1 MIMRRT
7 TSVLAVGTVLLL
19 FATAVRFAKA
29 QDSPADF
36 SDYFETKV
44 RPILVNNYLKS
55 EPMKEYDEYKN
66 QKSATSNPTNE
77 IKPTNTNHP
86 TTNSTAAS
94 DAIPPGA
101 KPEPSPNAAGVPPDM
116 PAVTDELEA
125 VHGKSDRIV
134 LM

>member
-29 QDSPADF
+29 QDAPADF

-66 QKSATSNPTNE
+66 QKAATSNPTNE
-77 IKPTNTNHP
+77 IKPTNINQPLIQRRPAMRYLLALNLSRLLMRPVYLPICRPLQTSSKQFMVNP
-86 TTNSTAAS
+86 TESS
-94 DAIPPGA
+94 
-101 KPEPSPNAAGVPPDM
+101 
-116 PAVTDELEA
+116 
-125 VHGKSDRIV
+125 
-134 LM
+134 